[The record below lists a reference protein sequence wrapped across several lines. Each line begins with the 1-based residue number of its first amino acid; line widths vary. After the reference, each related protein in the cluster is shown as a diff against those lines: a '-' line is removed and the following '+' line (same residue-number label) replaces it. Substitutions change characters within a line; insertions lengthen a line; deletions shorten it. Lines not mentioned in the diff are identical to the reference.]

1 MPVPK
6 APAYS
11 ACDKIF
17 YWVWDMGRMGNILRN
32 VRVIGDSLED
42 LNAMPRSFDFI
53 LQMNEEI
60 IEK

>member
-1 MPVPK
+1 
-6 APAYS
+6 
-11 ACDKIF
+11 
-17 YWVWDMGRMGNILRN
+17 MGRMGNILRN